1 MSDFNKS
8 VSCLNHFKPLFTV
21 ELRCA
26 VLVCHGT
33 KVASPRSTL
42 RDDVR
47 RLVDLLWYSGMLRI
61 RTITL

>member
-8 VSCLNHFKPLFTV
+8 VSCLNHSKPLFTV

-26 VLVCHGT
+26 VPVCHGT

-42 RDDVR
+42 RDDVD
-47 RLVDLLWYSGMLRI
+47 V
-61 RTITL
+61 